1 MPSIHR
7 VIKYS
12 GLNFYEVMD
21 LPCDV
26 FQSMLKN
33 SIVEEYNQTQ
43 EGRDYLAKCK
53 RLQTTTLDE
62 EALHKKFG
70 K

>member
-1 MPSIHR
+1 
-7 VIKYS
+7 
-12 GLNFYEVMD
+12 MD